1 MTPVSRTEAHRVFA
15 DLYRKTRIPEHQ
27 QLIDE
32 AILKSNDVFIRIDL
46 IRKVDEDYEAKNKP
60 KKEDGRDRGL
70 PERESPRREN
80 PKPYASPT
88 PDPKPKRSSDL
99 VTIDSAK
106 QKQNPAKKRAI
117 EQRQGGGLLAG
128 LFGGGAGSVN
138 NSISKFGRDTGTI
151 DIGLFG
157 RNPTISNNVEK
168 LFRGMKEDVLIP
180 TIQALRVSE
189 QQGWRIWTPLVYNI
203 INNFNK
209 FYNAFASLD
218 ALILDKISADIFL
231 ERSLKMQMFYVRFL
245 QRNDA
250 NDIILSNLPDI
261 VKMDDKLTPK
271 LGKIMEGVGY
281 ALNLENTKP
290 KLSEAITAF
299 YIVAKKK
306 MFTWPEIVADLRVP
320 IIQEHKFQAAR
331 EIQKEVEI
339 TVAKLSDDI
348 NSRSFK
354 MEELQNLRSRYFSI
368 DNKGKIS
375 FDFLNVVVDDFMAHH
390 MPESAKSQTVKNSYK
405 SQPHRLVYLLL
416 RDLQTVYINLI
427 EGYIRLGDKNQNQEL
442 LLVQPG
448 LFRNEIDQL
457 NSLVRTIDN
466 FNKKFPSFQY
476 SFQQYGMD
484 YSTGNAANDQI
495 AGTIV
500 QALQESSE
508 FFGSFAGKLNII
520 VENHLMAKVTESK
533 GKTNDKIASTKEK
546 VIEEVKIAQRF
557 IPHFDKYVV
566 AKERING
573 MKVEDVFIQF
583 TKYLYNYAVIF
594 KDPTTTSKLT
604 AHRKIEQE
612 LIKLN
617 KEYERLTYSSF
628 HKEAGS
634 NTGSSESSENQETSE
649 PIDLSE
655 TEEET

>member
-15 DLYRKTRIPEHQ
+15 DLYRKTRTPEHQ

-46 IRKVDEDYEAKNKP
+46 IRKVDEDYENKNKP
-60 KKEDGRDRGL
+60 KKDDGRDRGL
-70 PERESPRREN
+70 PEKEQPRREVL
-80 PKPYASPT
+80 SRTST
-88 PDPKPKRSSDL
+88 PEPKPKRSSDL

-106 QKQNPAKKRAI
+106 QKQNPAKKRVI

-138 NSISKFGRDTGTI
+138 NSISKFGKDTGTI

-245 QRNDA
+245 QRSDA

-271 LGKIMEGVGY
+271 LSKIMEGVNY
-281 ALNLENTKP
+281 AINLENTKP
-290 KLSEAITAF
+290 KLSDAITAF

-306 MFTWPEIVADLRVP
+306 MFTWPEIVSDLRVP
-320 IIQEHKFQAAR
+320 AIQEHKFQAAR

-339 TVAKLSDDI
+339 TVAKISDDI
-348 NSRSFK
+348 NTRTFK
-354 MEELQNLRSRYFSI
+354 KEELTNLRSRYFSI
-368 DNKGKIS
+368 DDKGKIS

-427 EGYIRLGDKNQNQEL
+427 EGYVRLGDKNQNQEL
-442 LLVQPG
+442 LLIQPG

-500 QALQESSE
+500 QALQEASE

-520 VENHLMAKVTESK
+520 VENHLMAKATESK
-533 GKTNDKIASTKEK
+533 GKVNDKIVSTKDK

-557 IPHFDKYVV
+557 IPHFDKMVV

-573 MKVEDVFIQF
+573 LKVEDVFIQF

-594 KDPTTTSKLT
+594 KDPATTSKLT

-617 KEYERLTYSSF
+617 KEYERLTYSTF
-628 HKEAGS
+628 NKEAG
-634 NTGSSESSENQETSE
+634 NTVNSESSENQADSDTMNVSE
-649 PIDLSE
+649 SE
-655 TEEET
+655 GES

>member
-15 DLYRKTRIPEHQ
+15 DLYRKTRTPEHQ

-46 IRKVDEDYEAKNKP
+46 IRKVDEDYENKNKP
-60 KKEDGRDRGL
+60 KKEENRDRGL
-70 PERESPRREN
+70 PEKEQPRREVISR
-80 PKPYASPT
+80 PST
-88 PDPKPKRSSDL
+88 PEPKPKRSSDL

-106 QKQNPAKKRAI
+106 QKQNPGRKKSN
-117 EQRQGGGLLAG
+117 EQKQGGGLLAG
-128 LFGGGAGSVN
+128 LFGGGN
-138 NSISKFGRDTGTI
+138 NANSSIAKFAKETGTI

-157 RNPTISNNVEK
+157 RNPSISNNVEK
-168 LFRGMKEDVLIP
+168 IFRGLKEDVLIP

-209 FYNAFASLD
+209 FFNAFASLD

-245 QRNDA
+245 QRDDA
-250 NDIILSNLPDI
+250 KDIILSNLPDI

-271 LGKIMEGVGY
+271 LNKIMEGVNY
-281 ALNLENTKP
+281 ALGLENNKP
-290 KLSEAITAF
+290 KLSDAITAF

-306 MFTWPEIVADLRVP
+306 MFTWPEIVTDLRVP
-320 IIQEHKFQAAR
+320 PIQEHKFQAAR

-339 TVAKLSDDI
+339 TVAKISDDI
-348 NSRSFK
+348 NTRTFK
-354 MEELQNLRSRYFSI
+354 KEELQNLRSRYFSI
-368 DNKGKIS
+368 DDKGKIS
-375 FDFLNVVVDDFMAHH
+375 FDFLNQVVDDYMAHH

-416 RDLQTVYINLI
+416 RDLQTVYVNLI
-427 EGYIRLGDKNQNQEL
+427 EGYVRLGDKNQNQEL
-442 LLVQPG
+442 LIIQPG

-484 YSTGNAANDQI
+484 NSTGNAAGDQI

-500 QALQESSE
+500 QALQEASE
-508 FFGSFAGKLNII
+508 FFGNFAGKLNII
-520 VENHLMAKVTESK
+520 IENHLMAKVTESK
-533 GKTNDKIASTKEK
+533 GKANDKIASTKDK

-557 IPHFDKYVV
+557 IPHYDKAVV

-573 MKVEDVFIQF
+573 MKVEDVFMQF

-617 KEYERLTYSSF
+617 KEYERLTYSTF
-628 HKEAGS
+628 HKDSGNPDPEP
-634 NTGSSESSENQETSE
+634 TGSSSEKESNVAIDGSDSEDES
-649 PIDLSE
+649 
-655 TEEET
+655 

>member
-15 DLYRKTRIPEHQ
+15 DLYRKTRTPEHQ

-46 IRKVDEDYEAKNKP
+46 IRKVDEDYESKNKP
-60 KKEDGRDRGL
+60 KKDDGRDRGL
-70 PERESPRREN
+70 PEREQRREN
-80 PKPYASPT
+80 PRPQSQNT
-88 PDPKPKRSSDL
+88 DPKPKRSSDL
-99 VTIDSAK
+99 VTIESAK
-106 QKQNPAKKRAI
+106 QKQNPAKKRVI

-128 LFGGGAGSVN
+128 LFGGGAGGVN
-138 NSISKFGRDTGTI
+138 NSISKFGKDTGTI

-245 QRNDA
+245 QRSDA

-261 VKMDDKLTPK
+261 VKMDEKLTPK
-271 LGKIMEGVGY
+271 LGKIMEGVNY
-281 ALNLENTKP
+281 ALNLENTRP

-306 MFTWPEIVADLRVP
+306 MFTWPEIVTDLRVP
-320 IIQEHKFQAAR
+320 AIQEHKFQAAR

-339 TVAKLSDDI
+339 TVAKISDDI
-348 NSRSFK
+348 NTRAFK
-354 MEELQNLRSRYFSI
+354 KEELTNLRSRYFSI
-368 DNKGKIS
+368 DDKGKIS
-375 FDFLNVVVDDFMAHH
+375 FDFLNAVVDDFMAHH

-427 EGYIRLGDKNQNQEL
+427 EGYVRLGDKNQNQEL
-442 LLVQPG
+442 LIIQPG

-484 YSTGNAANDQI
+484 FSTGNAANDQI
-495 AGTIV
+495 AGPIV
-500 QALQESSE
+500 QALQEASE

-533 GKTNDKIASTKEK
+533 GKVNDKIVSTKDK

-557 IPHFDKYVV
+557 IPHYDKAVV

-594 KDPTTTSKLT
+594 KDPATTSKLT

-628 HKEAGS
+628 NKESGGAV
-634 NTGSSESSENQETSE
+634 NSESSEGQGDSE
-649 PIDLSE
+649 IMNESE
-655 TEEET
+655 AEGDT

>member
-15 DLYRKTRIPEHQ
+15 DLYRKTRTPEHQ

-46 IRKVDEDYEAKNKP
+46 IRKVDEDYESKNKP
-60 KKEDGRDRGL
+60 KKDDGRDRGL
-70 PERESPRREN
+70 PEREQRREN
-80 PKPYASPT
+80 PRPQSQNT
-88 PDPKPKRSSDL
+88 DPKPKRSSDL
-99 VTIDSAK
+99 VTIESAK
-106 QKQNPAKKRAI
+106 QKQNPAKKRVI

-128 LFGGGAGSVN
+128 LFGGGAGGVN
-138 NSISKFGRDTGTI
+138 NSISKFGKDTGTI

-245 QRNDA
+245 QRSDA

-261 VKMDDKLTPK
+261 VKMDEKLTPK
-271 LGKIMEGVGY
+271 LGKIMEGVNY
-281 ALNLENTKP
+281 ALNLENTRP

-306 MFTWPEIVADLRVP
+306 MFTWPEIVTDLRVP
-320 IIQEHKFQAAR
+320 AIQEHKFQAAR

-339 TVAKLSDDI
+339 TVAKISDDI
-348 NSRSFK
+348 NTRTFK
-354 MEELQNLRSRYFSI
+354 KEELTNLRSRYFSI
-368 DNKGKIS
+368 DDKGKIS
-375 FDFLNVVVDDFMAHH
+375 FDFLNAVVDDFMAHH

-427 EGYIRLGDKNQNQEL
+427 EGYVRLGDKNQNQEL
-442 LLVQPG
+442 LIIQPG

-484 YSTGNAANDQI
+484 FSTGNAANDQI
-495 AGTIV
+495 AGPIV
-500 QALQESSE
+500 QALQEASE

-533 GKTNDKIASTKEK
+533 GKVNDKIVSTKDK

-557 IPHFDKYVV
+557 IPHYDKAVV

-594 KDPTTTSKLT
+594 KDPATTSKLT

-628 HKEAGS
+628 NKESGGAV
-634 NTGSSESSENQETSE
+634 NSESSEGQGDSE
-649 PIDLSE
+649 IMNESE
-655 TEEET
+655 AEGDT

>member
-1 MTPVSRTEAHRVFA
+1 MTPVSRTEAHKVFA
-15 DLYRKTRIPEHQ
+15 DLYRKTRTPEHQ

-46 IRKVDEDYEAKNKP
+46 IRKVDEDYENKNKP
-60 KKEDGRDRGL
+60 KKEDSRDRGL
-70 PERESPRREN
+70 PEKEQPKREVVSR
-80 PKPYASPT
+80 SVT

-106 QKQNPAKKRAI
+106 QKQNPARKKAI

-128 LFGGGAGSVN
+128 LFGGGN
-138 NSISKFGRDTGTI
+138 NANSSIGKFAKETGTI

-168 LFRGMKEDVLIP
+168 IFRGLKEDVLIP

-209 FYNAFASLD
+209 FFNAFASLD

-245 QRNDA
+245 QRDDA
-250 NDIILSNLPDI
+250 KDIILSNLPDI
-261 VKMDDKLTPK
+261 VKMDEKLTPK
-271 LGKIMEGVGY
+271 LNKIMEGVNY
-281 ALNLENTKP
+281 ALNLENNRP
-290 KLSEAITAF
+290 KLSDAITAF

-320 IIQEHKFQAAR
+320 PIQEHKFQAAR

-339 TVAKLSDDI
+339 TVAKISDDI
-348 NSRSFK
+348 NTRTFK
-354 MEELQNLRSRYFSI
+354 KEELQNLRSRYFSI
-368 DNKGKIS
+368 DDKGKIS
-375 FDFLNVVVDDFMAHH
+375 FDFLNQVVDDYMAHH

-416 RDLQTVYINLI
+416 RDLQTVYINVI
-427 EGYIRLGDKNQNQEL
+427 EGYVRLGDKNQNQEL
-442 LLVQPG
+442 LLIQPG
-448 LFRNEIDQL
+448 LFRNEIDEL

-484 YSTGNAANDQI
+484 YSTGNAASDQI

-500 QALQESSE
+500 QALQEASE

-533 GKTNDKIASTKEK
+533 GKANDKIASTKDK

-557 IPHFDKYVV
+557 IPHHDKAVV

-617 KEYERLTYSSF
+617 KEYERLTYSTF
-628 HKEAGS
+628 HKDSGNPEP
-634 NTGSSESSENQETSE
+634 TGETNSSETNETSE
-649 PIDLSE
+649 
-655 TEEET
+655 TTGQEEDT

>member
-15 DLYRKTRIPEHQ
+15 DLYRKTRTPEHQ

-46 IRKVDEDYEAKNKP
+46 IRKVDEDYESKNKP
-60 KKEDGRDRGL
+60 KKDDGRDRGL
-70 PERESPRREN
+70 PEREQRREN
-80 PKPYASPT
+80 PRPQSQNT
-88 PDPKPKRSSDL
+88 DPKPKRSSDL
-99 VTIDSAK
+99 VTIESAK
-106 QKQNPAKKRAI
+106 QKQNPTKKRVI

-128 LFGGGAGSVN
+128 LFGGGAGGVN
-138 NSISKFGRDTGTI
+138 NSISKFGKDTGTI

-245 QRNDA
+245 QRSDA

-261 VKMDDKLTPK
+261 VKMDEKLTPK
-271 LGKIMEGVGY
+271 LGKIMEGVNY
-281 ALNLENTKP
+281 ALNLENTRP

-306 MFTWPEIVADLRVP
+306 MFTWPEIVTDLRVP
-320 IIQEHKFQAAR
+320 AIQEHKFQAAR

-339 TVAKLSDDI
+339 TVAKISDDI
-348 NSRSFK
+348 NTRTFK
-354 MEELQNLRSRYFSI
+354 KEELTNLRSRYFSI
-368 DNKGKIS
+368 DDKGKIS
-375 FDFLNVVVDDFMAHH
+375 FDFLNAVVDDFMAHH

-427 EGYIRLGDKNQNQEL
+427 EGYVRLGDKNQNQEL
-442 LLVQPG
+442 LIIQPG

-484 YSTGNAANDQI
+484 FSTGNAANDQI
-495 AGTIV
+495 AGPIV
-500 QALQESSE
+500 QALQEASE

-533 GKTNDKIASTKEK
+533 GKVNDKIVSTKDK

-557 IPHFDKYVV
+557 IPHYDKAVV

-594 KDPTTTSKLT
+594 KDPATTSKLT

-628 HKEAGS
+628 NKESGGAV
-634 NTGSSESSENQETSE
+634 NSESSEGQGDSE
-649 PIDLSE
+649 IMNESE
-655 TEEET
+655 AEGDT

>member
-15 DLYRKTRIPEHQ
+15 DLYRKTRTPEHQ

-46 IRKVDEDYEAKNKP
+46 IRKVDEDYENKNKP
-60 KKEDGRDRGL
+60 KKEDSRDRGL
-70 PERESPRREN
+70 PEKEQPRREVI
-80 PKPYASPT
+80 SRTTT
-88 PDPKPKRSSDL
+88 PEPKPKRSSDL

-106 QKQNPAKKRAI
+106 QKQNPIRKKAT
-117 EQRQGGGLLAG
+117 EQKQGGGLLAG
-128 LFGGGAGSVN
+128 LFGGGN
-138 NSISKFGRDTGTI
+138 NANSSIGKFAKDTGTI

-157 RNPTISNNVEK
+157 RNPTISNNVERI
-168 LFRGMKEDVLIP
+168 FRGLKEDVLIP

-209 FYNAFASLD
+209 FFNAFASLD

-245 QRNDA
+245 QRDDA
-250 NDIILSNLPDI
+250 KDIILSNLPDI
-261 VKMDDKLTPK
+261 VKMDEKLTPK
-271 LGKIMEGVGY
+271 LNKIMEGVNY
-281 ALNLENTKP
+281 ALNLENNKP
-290 KLSEAITAF
+290 KLSDAITAF

-306 MFTWPEIVADLRVP
+306 MFTWPEIVTDLRVP
-320 IIQEHKFQAAR
+320 PIQEHKFQAAR

-339 TVAKLSDDI
+339 TVAKISDDI
-348 NSRSFK
+348 NTRSFK
-354 MEELQNLRSRYFSI
+354 KEELQNLRSRYFSI
-368 DNKGKIS
+368 DDKGKIS
-375 FDFLNVVVDDFMAHH
+375 FDFLNQVVDDYMAHH
-390 MPESAKSQTVKNSYK
+390 MPESAKSQTMKNSYK

-442 LLVQPG
+442 LIIQPG

-457 NSLVRTIDN
+457 NTLVRTIDN

-500 QALQESSE
+500 QALQEASE

-533 GKTNDKIASTKEK
+533 GKANDKIASTKDK

-557 IPHFDKYVV
+557 IPHHDKAIV

-612 LIKLN
+612 LVKLN
-617 KEYERLTYSSF
+617 KEYERLTYSTF
-628 HKEAGS
+628 HKDSGNPDPEPTS
-634 NTGSSESSENQETSE
+634 EQESSESLINSEE
-649 PIDLSE
+649 
-655 TEEET
+655 EEET

>member
-1 MTPVSRTEAHRVFA
+1 MTPVSRTEAHKVFA
-15 DLYRKTRIPEHQ
+15 DLYRKTRTLEHQ

-46 IRKVDEDYEAKNKP
+46 IRKVDEDYENKNKP
-60 KKEDGRDRGL
+60 KKEDSRDRGL
-70 PERESPRREN
+70 PEKEQPKREVVSR
-80 PKPYASPT
+80 SVT

-106 QKQNPAKKRAI
+106 QKQNPARKKAI

-128 LFGGGAGSVN
+128 LFGGGN
-138 NSISKFGRDTGTI
+138 NANSSIGKFAKETGTI

-157 RNPTISNNVEK
+157 RNPAISNNVEK
-168 LFRGMKEDVLIP
+168 IFRGLKEDVLIP

-209 FYNAFASLD
+209 FFNAFASLD

-245 QRNDA
+245 QRDDA
-250 NDIILSNLPDI
+250 KDIILSNLPDI
-261 VKMDDKLTPK
+261 VKMDEKLTPK
-271 LGKIMEGVGY
+271 LNKIMEGVNY
-281 ALNLENTKP
+281 ALNLENNRP
-290 KLSEAITAF
+290 KLSDAITAF

-320 IIQEHKFQAAR
+320 PIQEHKFQAAR

-339 TVAKLSDDI
+339 TVAKISDDI
-348 NSRSFK
+348 NTRTFK
-354 MEELQNLRSRYFSI
+354 KEELQNLRSRYFSI
-368 DNKGKIS
+368 DDKGKIS
-375 FDFLNVVVDDFMAHH
+375 FDFLNQVVDDYMAHH

-416 RDLQTVYINLI
+416 RDLQTVYINVI
-427 EGYIRLGDKNQNQEL
+427 EGYVRLGDKNQNQEL
-442 LLVQPG
+442 LLIQPG
-448 LFRNEIDQL
+448 LFRNEIDEL

-484 YSTGNAANDQI
+484 YSTGNAASDQI

-500 QALQESSE
+500 QALQEASE

-533 GKTNDKIASTKEK
+533 GKANDKIASTKDK

-557 IPHFDKYVV
+557 IPHHDKAVV

-617 KEYERLTYSSF
+617 KEYERLTYSTF
-628 HKEAGS
+628 HKDSGNPEPTAVT
-634 NTGSSESSENQETSE
+634 NSSETNETSE
-649 PIDLSE
+649 
-655 TEEET
+655 TTGQEEDT

>member
-15 DLYRKTRIPEHQ
+15 DLYRKTRTPEHQ

-46 IRKVDEDYEAKNKP
+46 IRKVDEDYESKNKP
-60 KKEDGRDRGL
+60 KKDDGRDRGL
-70 PERESPRREN
+70 PEREQRREN
-80 PKPYASPT
+80 PRPQSQNT
-88 PDPKPKRSSDL
+88 DPKPKRSSDL
-99 VTIDSAK
+99 VTIESAK
-106 QKQNPAKKRAI
+106 QKQNPAKKRVI

-128 LFGGGAGSVN
+128 LFGGGAGGVN
-138 NSISKFGRDTGTI
+138 NSISKFGKDTGTI

-245 QRNDA
+245 QRSDA

-261 VKMDDKLTPK
+261 VKMDEKLTPK
-271 LGKIMEGVGY
+271 LGKIMEGVNY
-281 ALNLENTKP
+281 ALNLENTRP

-306 MFTWPEIVADLRVP
+306 MFTWPEIVTDLRVP
-320 IIQEHKFQAAR
+320 AIQEHKFQAAR

-339 TVAKLSDDI
+339 TVAKISDDI
-348 NSRSFK
+348 NTRTFK
-354 MEELQNLRSRYFSI
+354 KEELTNLRSRYFSI
-368 DNKGKIS
+368 DDKGKIS
-375 FDFLNVVVDDFMAHH
+375 FDFLNAVVDDFMAHH

-427 EGYIRLGDKNQNQEL
+427 EGYVRLGDKNQNQEL
-442 LLVQPG
+442 LIIQPG

-484 YSTGNAANDQI
+484 FSTGNAANDQI
-495 AGTIV
+495 AGPIV
-500 QALQESSE
+500 QALQEASE

-533 GKTNDKIASTKEK
+533 GKVNDKIVSTKDK

-557 IPHFDKYVV
+557 IPHYDKAVV

-594 KDPTTTSKLT
+594 KDPATTSKLT

-628 HKEAGS
+628 NKESGGAV
-634 NTGSSESSENQETSE
+634 NSESSEGQGDSE
-649 PIDLSE
+649 IMNESDAE
-655 TEEET
+655 GDT

>member
-15 DLYRKTRIPEHQ
+15 DLYRKTRTPEHQ

-60 KKEDGRDRGL
+60 KKEDSRDRGL
-70 PERESPRREN
+70 PEKEPPRREVISR
-80 PKPYASPT
+80 PTSPE
-88 PDPKPKRSSDL
+88 PKPKRSSNL
-99 VTIDSAK
+99 VTIESAK
-106 QKQNPAKKRAI
+106 QNPTKKRTI

-138 NSISKFGRDTGTI
+138 NSISKFGKDTGTI

-245 QRNDA
+245 QRSDA

-261 VKMDDKLTPK
+261 VKMDEKLTPK
-271 LGKIMEGVGY
+271 LGKIMEGVNY
-281 ALNLENTKP
+281 ALNLENTRP

-306 MFTWPEIVADLRVP
+306 MFTWPEIVSDLRVP
-320 IIQEHKFQAAR
+320 AIQEHKFQAAR

-339 TVAKLSDDI
+339 TVAKISDDI
-348 NSRSFK
+348 NTRTFK
-354 MEELQNLRSRYFSI
+354 KEELQNLRSRYFSI
-368 DNKGKIS
+368 DDKGKIS
-375 FDFLNVVVDDFMAHH
+375 FDFLNAVVDDFMAHH
-390 MPESAKSQTVKNSYK
+390 MPESAKSQTVKNSFK

-427 EGYIRLGDKNQNQEL
+427 EGYVRLGDKNQNQEL
-442 LLVQPG
+442 LIIQPG

-484 YSTGNAANDQI
+484 FSTGNAANDQI
-495 AGTIV
+495 AGPIV
-500 QALQESSE
+500 QALQEASE
-508 FFGSFAGKLNII
+508 FFGSFADKLNII

-533 GKTNDKIASTKEK
+533 GKVNDKIASTKDK

-557 IPHFDKYVV
+557 IPHYDKAVV

-594 KDPTTTSKLT
+594 KDQATTSKLT
-604 AHRKIEQE
+604 AHRKLEQE

-628 HKEAGS
+628 HKDAGGVS
-634 NTGSSESSENQETSE
+634 GNAESSENQNDTETMNS
-649 PIDLSE
+649 SA
-655 TEEET
+655 TEGDT

>member
-15 DLYRKTRIPEHQ
+15 DLYRKTRTPEHQ

-46 IRKVDEDYEAKNKP
+46 IRKVDEDFENKNKP
-60 KKEDGRDRGL
+60 KKEDSRDRGL
-70 PERESPRREN
+70 PEREQPKREIISRTN
-80 PKPYASPT
+80 T
-88 PDPKPKRSSDL
+88 PEPKPKRSSDL

-128 LFGGGAGSVN
+128 LFGGGAGNPN
-138 NSISKFGRDTGTI
+138 NSIGKFGKDTGTI

-168 LFRGMKEDVLIP
+168 IFRGLKEDVLIP

-209 FYNAFASLD
+209 FFNSFASLD

-245 QRNDA
+245 QRDDA
-250 NDIILSNLPDI
+250 KDIILSNLPDI
-261 VKMDDKLTPK
+261 VKMDEKLTPK
-271 LGKIMEGVGY
+271 LNKIMEGVNY
-281 ALNLENTKP
+281 ALNLENNKP
-290 KLSEAITAF
+290 RLTDAITAF

-306 MFTWPEIVADLRVP
+306 MYTWPEIVADLRVP
-320 IIQEHKFQAAR
+320 AIQEHKFQAAR

-339 TVAKLSDDI
+339 TVAKISDDI
-348 NSRSFK
+348 NTRSFK
-354 MEELQNLRSRYFSI
+354 KEELTNLRTRYFSI
-368 DNKGKIS
+368 DDKGKIS

-427 EGYIRLGDKNQNQEL
+427 EGYVRLGDKNQNQEL
-442 LLVQPG
+442 LLIQPG

-484 YSTGNAANDQI
+484 NSTGNAANDQI

-500 QALQESSE
+500 LALQESSE

-520 VENHLMAKVTESK
+520 VENHLMAKATEAK
-533 GKTNDKIASTKEK
+533 GKVNDKIVSTKDK

-557 IPHFDKYVV
+557 IPHSEKSVV

-594 KDPTTTSKLT
+594 KDQATTSKLT

-617 KEYERLTYSSF
+617 KEYERLTYSTF
-628 HKEAGS
+628 NKEGGEIA
-634 NTGSSESSENQETSE
+634 SSESLENKNTSD
-649 PIDLSE
+649 PIDLSD
-655 TEEET
+655 TEGES